1 MSSVR
6 PSTLMETWIR
16 KSIRDLQAYHV
27 PDASGM
33 IKLDAMENPY
43 HWPEE
48 LTAQWLEVM
57 KTAELNRYPNPAADK
72 LKNALRLSM
81 DIPSAAG
88 IMLGNGSDEIIQI
101 LLMAL
106 SGEER
111 KVLSVEP
118 GFVMYDMIATFN
130 KMQYVGV
137 PLNADFSLDKSAV
150 LAAIKEHNP
159 AIIFLAYPNNPTGN
173 LFDRDA
179 VLEIIQ
185 AAPGIV
191 VIDEAYH
198 AFAEDSFMPDV
209 GKYEQLF
216 VMRTVSKMGLAGL
229 RLGLIAGDASW
240 INEFDKIRLPYNIN
254 VLTQLSAEFAL
265 QHADVLNQ
273 QTEQICHDRE
283 LLTAA
288 LQKIPDL
295 TVFPSQANFILF
307 KVPQGQADAI
317 FLSLKQQGI
326 LIKNMS
332 KHSDALKDC
341 LRVTVGSPAE
351 NSAFITALQ
360 SSMQ

>member
-1 MSSVR
+1 MSSSR
-6 PSTLMETWIR
+6 IETWIR
-16 KSIRDLQAYHV
+16 KAIRDLHAYHV

-43 HWPEE
+43 QWPDE
-48 LTAQWLEVM
+48 LIAKWLEVM
-57 KTAELNRYPNPAADK
+57 KTAELNRYPNPSADN
-72 LKNALRLSM
+72 LKDALRHSM
-81 DIPSAAG
+81 AIPQNAG

-106 SGEER
+106 NGDAR

-137 PLNADFSLDKSAV
+137 PLRDDFSLDKSAV
-150 LAAIKEHNP
+150 LAAMNEHNP

-198 AFAEDSFMPDV
+198 AFAADSFMSEV

-229 RLGLIAGDASW
+229 RLGILAGDVRW
-240 INEFDKIRLPYNIN
+240 VNEFDKIRLPYNIN
-254 VLTQLSAEFAL
+254 ILTQLSAEFAL
-265 QHADVLNQ
+265 NHADVLNQ

-288 LQKIPDL
+288 LQKIPAL

-307 KVPQGQADAI
+307 KVPEGQAESI

-332 KHSDALKDC
+332 KHSAALQDC

-351 NSAFITALQ
+351 NSAFIAALQ
-360 SSMQ
+360 ASI